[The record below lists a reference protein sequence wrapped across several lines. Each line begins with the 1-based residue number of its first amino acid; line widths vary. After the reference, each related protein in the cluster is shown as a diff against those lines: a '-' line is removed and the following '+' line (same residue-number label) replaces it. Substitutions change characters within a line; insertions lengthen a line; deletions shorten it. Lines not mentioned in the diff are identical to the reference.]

1 MTGDGNTE
9 DMICAMLGYLQKIDI
24 ALNEAGEALIGGRTE
39 TAMYLFGQAHFTAHS
54 LYEEARKAFMDHL
67 RANDERRE
75 DENDE

>member
-1 MTGDGNTE
+1 MASDGNTE
-9 DMICAMLGYLQKIDI
+9 DMFYAMLGYMQKIDI
-24 ALNEAGEALIGGRTE
+24 ALNEAGEALVEGRTE

-54 LYEEARKAFMDHL
+54 LYEEARKALMDHL

>member
-1 MTGDGNTE
+1 MNVE
-9 DMICAMLGYLQKIDI
+9 EFNCAMLGYMQKIDI
-24 ALNEAGEALIGGRTE
+24 ALNEAGEALVEGRTE

>member
-1 MTGDGNTE
+1 MASDGNTE

-54 LYEEARKAFMDHL
+54 LYEEARSAFMDHL
-67 RANDERRE
+67 RAKDEKKE
-75 DENDE
+75 ADE

>member
-1 MTGDGNTE
+1 MNVE
-9 DMICAMLGYLQKIDI
+9 ELNCAMLGYMQKIDI
-24 ALNEAGEALIGGRTE
+24 ALNEAGEALVEGRTE

-54 LYEEARKAFMDHL
+54 LYEEARKAFMDRL